1 MAKGVAV
8 RIQPHVLERLKELG
22 KEHCRTVSQTIEW
35 LVKKYDEENSYE
47 ASLLGNPSCS
57 DNTDSHNS
65 FHFSFD
71 VILLSKHSVRCPGN
85 PVRMRAHRGRE
96 SCSATHTYYLRV
108 PQTEER
114 I

>member
-47 ASLLGNPSCS
+47 ARIKASLEEVSSGRGGMRFNSPEEATKFLNENFY
-57 DNTDSHNS
+57 DNT
-65 FHFSFD
+65 
-71 VILLSKHSVRCPGN
+71 L
-85 PVRMRAHRGRE
+85 
-96 SCSATHTYYLRV
+96 
-108 PQTEER
+108 
-114 I
+114 